1 MNRKNRIII
10 KQKNRQKVRKQ
21 KETTRKKKTW
31 RERRNKNRKK

>member
-21 KETTRKKKTW
+21 KETTRKK
-31 RERRNKNRKK
+31 NMARKKK